1 MAVTAAVIGV
11 AATVAS
17 TAYSRTAQH
26 DAKVDAQHQA
36 ARAQQGQED
45 IKKQQEVTAAARA
58 ARAQQQ
64 AMAGGSYASTIGTSP
79 LGLSGGSGSG
89 ATTTR
94 EKLGE

>member
-1 MAVTAAVIGV
+1 MDQATRARTDAA
-11 AATVAS
+11 
-17 TAYSRTAQH
+17 
-26 DAKVDAQHQA
+26 DAKT
-36 ARAQQGQED
+36 
-45 IKKQQEVTAAARA
+45 QQEVTAANRA
-58 ARAQQQ
+58 ARVQQQ